1 MTTNTYHRWLV
12 LFGPCTLHDSSVHPL
27 SKRVLYDNGRLG
39 SRVCRTL
46 AAAHVKL
53 KPFLCLLCVLG
64 MFHQR
69 HVVSEQQV
77 GWPGVIVV
85 EGEEASCES
94 FVKTLRGWRWKHLAV
109 RGEELVRVRDGF
121 TVDEE
126 RRLPQ
131 PLQELGEKEGVSALA
146 KRCREAGLEELF
158 STLLR

>member
-1 MTTNTYHRWLV
+1 MQH
-12 LFGPCTLHDSSVHPL
+12 G
-27 SKRVLYDNGRLG
+27 NGRLV
-39 SRVCRTL
+39 SRVCGKI
-46 AAAHVKL
+46 AAALVKL
-53 KPFLCLLCVLG
+53 RSILCLPCILG
-64 MFHQR
+64 ILHQWR
-69 HVVSEQQV
+69 VFSDQQV